1 MSLSSSP
8 KVIKGA
14 LIQFPTGGLIPIPNL
29 IVFQYNPESV
39 TRTLTT
45 WQPVQNERFDATRA
59 NDTSQPFEPDET
71 LTLPLELDA
80 ADALEQPDSHPVAT
94 ISGVADRI
102 AALEM
107 LTYPQFESALS
118 ALVGAAT
125 AAISGGGLSL
135 GGLTSAASP
144 VPRGS
149 VPVVLFFWGPGRIVP
164 VRLTSFQVDE
174 QAYSPTLYPL
184 RAKVTVGLKILT
196 DKSFTSKKPSAAEK
210 IAIAAYQYT
219 VAQKKVLAAA
229 NMANSVESIASMLP
243 F

>member
-1 MSLSSSP
+1 MSGLSSSP

-14 LIQFPTGGLIPIPNL
+14 FIQFATGGLIPIPNL
-29 IVFQYNPESV
+29 IVFQYNPEAV

-45 WQPVQNERFDATRA
+45 WQPVENERFDATRA
-59 NDTSQPFEPDET
+59 NDTAQPFEPDET
-71 LTLPLELDA
+71 FSLPLELDA
-80 ADALEQPDSHPVAT
+80 ADALEQPDTHPIAV

-107 LTYPQFESALS
+107 LTYPQFESAIS
-118 ALVGAAT
+118 ALIGAA
-125 AAISGGGLSL
+125 ASAIGSALGGGSSSS
-135 GGLTSAASP
+135 TP

-184 RAKVTVGLKILT
+184 RAKVTVGIKVLT
-196 DKSFTSKKPSAAEK
+196 DKSFTSKEPTAAEK
-210 IAIAAYQYT
+210 IAVAAYQYT
-219 VAQKKVLAAA
+219 ITQKKALAAA
-229 NMANSVESIASMLP
+229 NIANSVESIAGMLP